1 VNKNEIKTEVTKRI
15 LEMFQESYENNDG
28 KELRLPFIVDDD
40 VVEAKVVVSVAKT
53 PAKQYTISDL
63 GKFSSISQEE
73 AEEGAE
79 PTKEEIDR
87 LSRLMRALGV

>member
-1 VNKNEIKTEVTKRI
+1 
-15 LEMFQESYENNDG
+15 MFQESYENNDG
-28 KELRLPFIVDDD
+28 KELRLPFVVDDD